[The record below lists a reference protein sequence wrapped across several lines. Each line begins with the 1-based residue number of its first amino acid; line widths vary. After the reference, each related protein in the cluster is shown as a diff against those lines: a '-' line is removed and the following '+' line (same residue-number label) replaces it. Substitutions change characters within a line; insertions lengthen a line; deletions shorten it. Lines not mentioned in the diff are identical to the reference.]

1 MKQELSQYLSYLKYE
16 RNLQPISIYSH
27 EKELGRFFDFL
38 KERNVEIENVD
49 HILIRDFL
57 RTLCEKKQK
66 KSTRYK
72 TVNVIKSFFLFCYRK
87 ALIKTNPA
95 KVTQYPKRDRPLP
108 SFLTEKEVERFL
120 PLPILAYRDYAIL
133 ELLYATGAR
142 LSEIIYINIDDVN
155 LSDRTILIRRRERKK
170 RMVFFGRKAARILK
184 FYLDV
189 RPVLVKEGS
198 KERSLFLNCYGRRI
212 SGRAVHTI
220 VEKYW
225 FLSGI
230 PRKIT
235 PQSFRH
241 SFAAHLLD
249 RGGDSHFVQEL
260 LGHSHIE
267 TTERYSSIKIG
278 YLKTAHDKYLPRF
291 FEQKGRNIQPR
302 EDITG
307 SFSLTSLIRY

>member
-1 MKQELSQYLSYLKYE
+1 
-16 RNLQPISIYSH
+16 
-27 EKELGRFFDFL
+27 
-38 KERNVEIENVD
+38 
-49 HILIRDFL
+49 
-57 RTLCEKKQK
+57 
-66 KSTRYK
+66 
-72 TVNVIKSFFLFCYRK
+72 
-87 ALIKTNPA
+87 
-95 KVTQYPKRDRPLP
+95 
-108 SFLTEKEVERFL
+108 LTEKEVERFL

-142 LSEIIYINIDDVN
+142 LGEIIYINIDDID

-189 RPVLVKEGS
+189 RPVLVREGS
-198 KERSLFLNCYGRRI
+198 KEKSLFLSCYGRRM
-212 SGRAVHTI
+212 SGRAVHSL

-249 RGGDSHFVQEL
+249 RGGDSRFVQEL

-278 YLKTAHDKYLPRF
+278 YLKTAHDKYHPRAL
-291 FEQKGRNIQPR
+291 EQPAKKIQTF
-302 EDITG
+302 EDITYPYCY
-307 SFSLTSLIRY
+307 SNLIRY